1 MSRNKAKT
9 PPMRQTALSLTLL
22 LAATGCGPRE
32 VRVTMNADNNSGQRG
47 FAVLK
52 DLGKSLTVELE
63 TSAPDFVEGTQ
74 LAHIHAGN
82 CGEVGE
88 ILAALL
94 GLAKTTPGRFG
105 STSTEVRKTTGELL
119 TFEEATSGEWLIN
132 VHDAREKSLY
142 VSCGEIP
149 NR

>member
-9 PPMRQTALSLTLL
+9 PPMRQTALGLTLL

-32 VRVTMNADNNSGQRG
+32 VRVTMNADNNSGQSG

-52 DLGKSLTVELE
+52 DLGKSLTVEVE
-63 TSAPDFVEGTQ
+63 TSAPDFEGTQ
-74 LAHIHAGN
+74 NVHLHEGN

-88 ILAALL
+88 IRAPLLSLAPT
-94 GLAKTTPGRFG
+94 KPGRVG

-119 TFEEATSGEWLIN
+119 TFEEVTQGEWLIN
-132 VHDAREKSLY
+132 VHDARENSLY
-142 VSCGEIP
+142 VSCGEVP